1 MRFSVVAIVAAV
13 AAVASAQEL
22 NPLYPFKPDGPCI
35 QKCLTDSGNKML
47 PGKFTTDP
55 SNPNFLESLSYAHD
69 RGTPKYTAYMTET
82 GMCIATSGCSP
93 AEQDLYRAQYEAKM
107 TWYIDAKAKAS
118 ASKSAAAGSAAVSGF
133 MGAAAFVTAA
143 ALL

>member
-13 AAVASAQEL
+13 VAIASAQEL
-22 NPLYPFKPDGPCI
+22 NPLYPFKPDGSCI

-55 SNPNFLESLSYAHD
+55 ANPNFLESLGLAHD

-82 GMCIATSGCSP
+82 GMCIATSGCSQ
-93 AEQDLYRAQYEAKM
+93 AEQDLYRSQYEAKM
-107 TWYIDAKAKAS
+107 TWYTDAKAKA
-118 ASKSAAAGSAAVSGF
+118 ATAKSAASGSAAVSGF
-133 MGAAAFVTAA
+133 MGAAAVAAAA
-143 ALL
+143 ALF